1 MKEKLIDKLGT
12 LGVVLYFVFTLAVA
26 VMPFVMI
33 DASFLVTLILIFIAQ
48 AFPITSIVFW
58 IWGLLCAI
66 NGVQDIW
73 AIAYYVMFAVM
84 FLPFIGSI
92 ILDLF
97 QGKNRR

>member
-12 LGVVLYFVFTLAVA
+12 LGVILYFVFTLAVA

-48 AFPITSIVFW
+48 AFPITSVVFW
-58 IWGLLCAI
+58 IWGLICAI
-66 NGVQDIW
+66 NGTQDAW
-73 AIAYYVMFAVM
+73 AVAYYVLFAVM

-97 QGKNRR
+97 QGKKHH